1 MVAKLRALLLKYKE
15 QLLYL
20 IFGGLTTA
28 IDWAVTFLLYHFWLD
43 AVGAPEWMVHIAD
56 VIAWVAAV
64 TFAYVT
70 NRRWVFASDK
80 RGFLPVVGELVS
92 FAGGRVATLLIQEA
106 IVAVFFTWLG
116 ANKYVVR
123 VAAAVVVIVLNHFIS
138 KLLVFR
144 NKKTEE

>member
-1 MVAKLRALLLKYKE
+1 MVEKLRGLLLKYKE

-70 NRRWVFASDK
+70 NRRWVFD
-80 RGFLPVVGELVS
+80 FLPCSKCVIRRYYLGQQKIP
-92 FAGGRVATLLIQEA
+92 RVT
-106 IVAVFFTWLG
+106 
-116 ANKYVVR
+116 
-123 VAAAVVVIVLNHFIS
+123 VLNDPRQSKCRKNIYQE
-138 KLLVFR
+138 KLLML
-144 NKKTEE
+144 